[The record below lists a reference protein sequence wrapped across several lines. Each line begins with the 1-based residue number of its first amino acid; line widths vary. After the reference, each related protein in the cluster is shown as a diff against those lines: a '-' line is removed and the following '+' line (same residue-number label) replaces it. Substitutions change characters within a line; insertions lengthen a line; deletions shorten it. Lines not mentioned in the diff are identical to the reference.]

1 MIALTYKFRLYK
13 HKQNRHLNQQIDI
26 AGVIWN
32 HCIALHKRYYRL
44 TGRFLNKYA
53 LMKHVAKLKKL
64 EKHAFW
70 RQVGSQAIQDIV
82 ERIER
87 SYQRFFK

>member
-1 MIALTYKFRLYK
+1 MIALTYKYRLHK
-13 HKQNRHLNQQIDI
+13 HKKNRCLHQQIDI

-44 TGRFLNKYA
+44 TGKFLNKYA

-64 EKHAFW
+64 E
-70 RQVGSQAIQDIV
+70 S
-82 ERIER
+82 
-87 SYQRFFK
+87 